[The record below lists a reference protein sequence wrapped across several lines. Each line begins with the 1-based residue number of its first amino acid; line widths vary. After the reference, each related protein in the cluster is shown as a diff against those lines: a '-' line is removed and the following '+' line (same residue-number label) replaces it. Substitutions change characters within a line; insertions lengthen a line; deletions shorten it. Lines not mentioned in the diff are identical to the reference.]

1 MSGKWIEVSTI
12 PQAFENPF
20 AYRSGN
26 KRNRNGKLTQKRIT
40 KAISNEMARVEQTRA
55 TSWQAMSVTQ
65 LKQRSAV
72 ASTTDLDGSPQ
83 FPTIDE
89 ALSGPHVDGW
99 EEAMRSEINE
109 LLQLHTWEVVSS
121 VPPNKTV
128 IGFKWALRTK
138 HDKHG
143 KFVKFKARLTA
154 KGYAQRK
161 GVDFN
166 EVFAPVAR
174 FTSIR
179 LLLSIAAAEGLHLRQ
194 LDVTGTFQMQS

>member
-1 MSGKWIEVSTI
+1 MK
-12 PQAFENPF
+12 
-20 AYRSGN
+20 
-26 KRNRNGKLTQKRIT
+26 
-40 KAISNEMARVEQTRA
+40 QTRA

-65 LKQRSAV
+65 LKQR
-72 ASTTDLDGSPQ
+72 LLWHPPQ

-121 VPPNKTV
+121 IPPNKNV

-143 KFVKFKARLTA
+143 KFVKFKARPTA

-161 GVDFN
+161 GMDFN

-174 FTSIR
+174 LTSIR

-194 LDVTGTFQMQS
+194 LDVTAAFQNAELDEEIYMGPPPQLNLPWSCS